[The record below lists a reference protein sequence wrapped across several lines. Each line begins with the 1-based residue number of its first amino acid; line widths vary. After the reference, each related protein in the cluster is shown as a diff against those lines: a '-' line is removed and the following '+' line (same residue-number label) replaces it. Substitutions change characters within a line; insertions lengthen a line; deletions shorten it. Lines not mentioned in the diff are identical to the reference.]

1 MEWKRMK
8 NPFIDE
14 SALEEK
20 PIEKSEY
27 EKMVEQAEQHTEVVM
42 VETYMTRGL
51 LVGMIIG
58 IVAGFVT
65 GKMSHCFAFGMLIGL
80 AVGICFKKKPHTK

>member
-1 MEWKRMK
+1 MDLRRMK

-27 EKMVEQAEQHTEVVM
+27 EKMVEEAKKHTEEVM
-42 VETYMTRGL
+42 VETYMTRGVVIGMAVGVVAGVIVGDMGL
-51 LVGMIIG
+51 CLGLGMLVGL
-58 IVAGFVT
+58 VV
-65 GKMSHCFAFGMLIGL
+65 GM
-80 AVGICFKKKPHTK
+80 CFKKKPKTE